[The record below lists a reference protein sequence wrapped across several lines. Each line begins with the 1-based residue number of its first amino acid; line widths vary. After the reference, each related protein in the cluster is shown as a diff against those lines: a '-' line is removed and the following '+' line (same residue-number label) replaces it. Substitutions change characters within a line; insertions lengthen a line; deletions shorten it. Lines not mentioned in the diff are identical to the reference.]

1 MTVSELSTN
10 PPKAPLEVPY
20 LTSQPIKPQM
30 SVTLTANYK
39 EVLNTETV
47 EKIDELLDENYALD
61 DMLEFI
67 DQKNESWFVKYYEEY
82 VRCGEAIGYD
92 AVDAFIDEMGGIDD
106 IEGLDDRFR
115 GEYESEADFAEQYY
129 SDLYDVPCA
138 LVVDWQATFD
148 SSLRYDF
155 TACEKSYRVVYV
167 FIDN

>member
-1 MTVSELSTN
+1 
-10 PPKAPLEVPY
+10 
-20 LTSQPIKPQM
+20 M

-106 IEGLDDRFR
+106 IEGCDDRFR

-167 FIDN
+167 FSDN